1 MQHKVDVVVK
11 KGPKT
16 ENRCKARTLPRS
28 GWADTLYGPNSRL
41 HLPNIR
47 QIETIC
53 APVRLCSPILLRE
66 GTFWG
71 SFKNFCVSLKTKTF
85 KKIAL
90 NKVVSDYV
98 IKSTQ

>member
-1 MQHKVDVVVK
+1 MQHKVVK

-53 APVRLCSPILLRE
+53 APVRLCSPILIGRE
-66 GTFWG
+66 
-71 SFKNFCVSLKTKTF
+71 NFGDRSRIFAFL
-85 KKIAL
+85 
-90 NKVVSDYV
+90 
-98 IKSTQ
+98 